1 MKKLLAIFFFL
12 SSLILFCYPERVEGQ
27 TKVKDTITR
36 RANITYNQKGNAVT
50 FKPETPPL
58 IPIAGAP
65 KPSYSYLWEL
75 GDGHYSKEAEPKHV
89 YKNKGTYTTRLSV
102 TNNYDNGKPP
112 ATRQKKVVVDE
123 ISDEVYK
130 DIASIEDQNGFTIQ
144 KNCDPIPDQEMIVVL
159 SYQNLGNYVANGKLY
174 LFYNEKQ
181 FKNNEPYFEANA
193 NAKLDFSKNKSVSN
207 AEKSPYSWSTLY
219 IMAELKMLQL

>member
-1 MKKLLAIFFFL
+1 MKPQLSIFF
-12 SSLILFCYPERVEGQ
+12 ILFSIFSIGQ

-36 RANITYNQKGNAVT
+36 RAVIGFIQNGNAVN

-89 YKNKGTYTTRLSV
+89 YKKKGTYTTRLAV

-112 ATRQKKVVVDE
+112 ATRPKK
-123 ISDEVYK
+123 SRCKRY
-130 DIASIEDQNGFTIQ
+130 
-144 KNCDPIPDQEMIVVL
+144 
-159 SYQNLGNYVANGKLY
+159 YRY
-174 LFYNEKQ
+174 
-181 FKNNEPYFEANA
+181 
-193 NAKLDFSKNKSVSN
+193 
-207 AEKSPYSWSTLY
+207 
-219 IMAELKMLQL
+219 